1 MRVYDLLAPV
11 YGVWAALTE
20 SKAHARA
27 LEISEGCGGR
37 DYLEVAVGTGSELAR
52 MAAGRNRRFCIGV
65 DLSFGMLK
73 RAKRKISRPHL
84 ASCSLCQAD
93 ARFLPFRSGS
103 FDCLLN
109 CYMIDLLPERD
120 IQVVLCEFRSVLSPG
135 GLLVLTIMARQSAI
149 LERPWMALYR
159 LSPEL
164 VGGCRPVAAA
174 AWLEK
179 AGWRIESRELIR
191 QNGFRSEVLAAR
203 P

>member
-11 YGVWAALTE
+11 YGAWSAVTE
-20 SKAHARA
+20 SKAHDKA
-27 LEISEGCGGR
+27 LEILEGCGYR
-37 DYLEVAVGTGSELAR
+37 DFLEVAVGTGSELAR
-52 MAAGRNRRFCIGV
+52 MSAGRNSRTCIGI

-73 RAKRKISRPHL
+73 RAKRTIRRPR
-84 ASCSLCQAD
+84 AGYCSLCQAD
-93 ARFLPFRSGS
+93 ARLLPFRSGS

-109 CYMIDLLPERD
+109 CYMLDLLPERE
-120 IQVVLCEFRSVLSPG
+120 IPVVLCEFRRVLSPG
-135 GLLVLTIMARQSAI
+135 GLLVLTSMARQSAI

-159 LSPEL
+159 LSPAL

-174 AWLEK
+174 AWLENT
-179 AGWRIESRELIR
+179 GWRIESRELIR